1 MKETI
6 RRSARKVKTALTPR
20 RTEFPDYVK
29 DAPGSS
35 RRGRT
40 RIADDVPPTPRLT
53 PGDIEKG
60 LGGAKANQS
69 GRKWGRL

>member
-6 RRSARKVKTALTPR
+6 RRSARKVKTVLTPR

-29 DAPGSS
+29 DGSSSS
-35 RRGRT
+35 RRART

-53 PGDIEKG
+53 PEDVEKALGD
-60 LGGAKANQS
+60 AKS
-69 GRKWGRL
+69 KKTGRKWGR